1 MLSIN
6 KGGDKESVFK
16 NPELSARGQHRAGL
30 GTGDFGRH
38 MQGQS
43 LSVMRNV
50 RSFSFFPKWVFF
62 FPL

>member
-43 LSVMRNV
+43 QIGRAHV
-50 RSFSFFPKWVFF
+50 
-62 FPL
+62 